1 MVIKLP
7 RFNKTCGSGCRPLMI
22 AEEGQAN
29 DGDHDLALRMIDKAA
44 LAGAD
49 GIEFQLGR
57 ASELYVP
64 TDPMYAVYKRREFSR
79 EQIAALA
86 ERAHRQGMFFQAACL
101 TPSLVPVCAE
111 AGADSFCVNA
121 MDIDNPYMLEAVSAT
136 DKPFWIATLM
146 STLADVDWAVEF
158 VRKCGAKSF
167 GLLHGQ
173 HIMTSYHGESMPP
186 EVIQL
191 DCINLFEQR
200 YQVPVGYVDHT
211 DRIETPALA
220 VMRGASLVMKHLA
233 PERDWRGPDW
243 TVCLTPDDWKKARE
257 LVDLGFRMLG
267 AVKEVGVL
275 EAADQPLHRRSLWYA
290 RELKSGMVIGKG
302 DVISLRPGGGMS
314 PKNAAIIIGSV
325 LARDVCAFDRVNP
338 SDIKG
343 NA

>member
-1 MVIKLP
+1 
-7 RFNKTCGSGCRPLMI
+7 MI

-44 LAGAD
+44 QAGAD

-121 MDIDNPYMLEAVSAT
+121 MDIDNPYMLEAVSASG
-136 DKPFWIATLM
+136 KPFWIATLM
-146 STLADVDWAVEF
+146 STLADVDWAVDF
-158 VRKCGAKSF
+158 VRRCGATSF

-173 HIMTSYHGESMPP
+173 HIMTSAQGDSMPP
-186 EVIQL
+186 EVMQL
-191 DCINLFEQR
+191 DCISMFEQR

-211 DRIETPALA
+211 NRMETPALA
-220 VMRGASLVMKHLA
+220 VMRGASVVFKHLA
-233 PERDWRGPDW
+233 PESGWRGPDW
-243 TVCLTPDDWKKARE
+243 TVCLPPEEWKMARD
-257 LVDLGFRMLG
+257 LVEYSFRMLG
-267 AVKEVGVL
+267 AIKEVGTL
-275 EAADQPLHRRSLWYA
+275 EAADQPLHRRSL
-290 RELKSGMVIGKG
+290 RFTRDLKAGMVIGKG
-302 DVISLRPGGGMS
+302 DLIALRPGGGMS
-314 PKNAAIIIGSV
+314 PKHVARITGSM
-325 LARDVCAFDRVNP
+325 LTRNVCAFDRVDS
-338 SDIKG
+338 SDFKG
-343 NA
+343 VN